1 MQISYRDRGRDI
13 GLPSTVATSFQCLMV
28 ICDKVSQ
35 YIPAGSLFSL
45 GILVS
50 SANKYYIIG
59 VNQPYP

>member
-1 MQISYRDRGRDI
+1 MQISYRGHGRDL
-13 GLPSTVATSFQCLMV
+13 GLPSTFTNSVQCLMA

-35 YIPAGSLFSL
+35 YLPAGSLFSL